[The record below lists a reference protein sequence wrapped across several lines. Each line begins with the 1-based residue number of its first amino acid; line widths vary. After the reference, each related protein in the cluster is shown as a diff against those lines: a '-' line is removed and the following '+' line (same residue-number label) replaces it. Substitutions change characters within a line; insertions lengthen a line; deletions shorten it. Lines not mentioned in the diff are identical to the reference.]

1 MEKFLS
7 RLRGD
12 SQRQKWRRYLFGLN
26 IALEIWG
33 ITLCALGG
41 AVNRSETFNVL
52 LSSSLSTGIIFV
64 GVIVIIIALLGLVD
78 AYIDHTWINVSY
90 MAVLTLMCLIQL
102 IVALL
107 VVSDA
112 HNADGI
118 ISNAWLSAN
127 NATLLQIEYDF
138 SCCGLVT
145 YKDKYAAFPCPT
157 TAVPRD
163 CVTGLIASLQQR
175 YWAAGYVG
183 IAVWVWMVSSLCVS
197 RPVLIRVLMTC
208 RVKEERLSFQIVCLT
223 TSIRTA
229 CLPRQEVQLPK
240 RTEAGHSGNLADADQ
255 QEEHEDRY
263 GQQSEAEMAARSS
276 SADADET
283 R

>member
-64 GVIVIIIALLGLVD
+64 GVIVIIIAFLGLVD

-127 NATLLQIEYDF
+127 NATLLQIENDF

-183 IAVWVWMVSSLCVS
+183 IAVWVWM
-197 RPVLIRVLMTC
+197 
-208 RVKEERLSFQIVCLT
+208 IVCLS

-263 GQQSEAEMAARSS
+263 GQQSEAEIAARSS
-276 SADADET
+276 SADVDET